1 MRKILLIGA
10 GRSAS
15 SLIKYLLENA
25 AAENWELT
33 VGDISLDLAK
43 QKINNHPKATAIAFD
58 VNNEN
63 QRILEIK
70 QADIII
76 SMLPASMHY
85 TVAKDCVTYKKNLVT
100 ASYVSREL
108 AALNNEAVKNGVLLL
123 NEIGLDPGIDH
134 LSAMQVINNI
144 KKKEEKVPLSNPI
157 AVDWLHRKAMIIL
170 GAINFR
176 GTHVM

>member
-25 AAENWELT
+25 EVENWELT

-43 QKINNHPKATAIAFD
+43 QKINNHPKASAIAFD
-58 VNNEN
+58 VNNETL
-63 QRILEIK
+63 RISEIK

-85 TVAKDCVTYKKNLVT
+85 TVARLC
-100 ASYVSREL
+100 YV
-108 AALNNEAVKNGVLLL
+108 
-123 NEIGLDPGIDH
+123 
-134 LSAMQVINNI
+134 
-144 KKKEEKVPLSNPI
+144 
-157 AVDWLHRKAMIIL
+157 
-170 GAINFR
+170 
-176 GTHVM
+176 